1 MNFLRKVLTE
11 SRESDFKARYQTKF
25 ADQDLESIIKMV
37 KTLPNGTKFLDFVG
51 KNLPTAFNENELDK
65 VQELLRKFVS
75 IGPNLSITDINQ
87 YDGLKELESELKK
100 HENKIRRQVQAIEG
114 AKIVYEDDKYT
125 IVTPLTHKASCYYG
139 AGTKWCTSSEQSQTH
154 FNNYNSDGKLFYIL
168 DKTLPS
174 SNPFYKV
181 ALLQKYDGEQTFY
194 DAPDKPFTNGWI
206 LGTPEFERLMLSID
220 SYMQDNYSDMIKIY
234 SDKVARE
241 KERERLERE
250 RQANIRRGKLADA
263 QERRESGEWDE
274 DIIDDPNSTEAK
286 AHAFLNYLYEN
297 EDVEI
302 MTPEIRLTINN
313 LKTQL
318 DRIQRLIDN
327 PETSEES
334 LEGLEDQKLEIENEL
349 ENFDSYI
356 DVYNIIPEGSLGSM
370 KLFSVVGI
378 DAVSDNEIYA
388 VGTDD
393 EAIETAKGVVKDLL
407 DDVGLEGFNPN
418 FVNNYIDFDAWEGYL
433 KEFYEEDVYNN
444 PEVYLD
450 DSQRELSPS
459 QEAKIAELEQE
470 ERNLETLRTNFESQK
485 DELDDESETYYDQA
499 DEIDEKI
506 AEIEERMIEIRDEIE
521 EIQEN
526 PEGDYDE
533 NAIEEAVMGLVG
545 EYNDDPKSFYDNFFS
560 GRDFA
565 SFLVRNRLIDFDGLI
580 EGVVDTDGVGH
591 SLNSYDGTDYDV
603 SFMDTDY
610 KVLRYE

>member
-1 MNFLRKVLTE
+1 MLC
-11 SRESDFKARYQTKF
+11 Y
-25 ADQDLESIIKMV
+25 
-37 KTLPNGTKFLDFVG
+37 
-51 KNLPTAFNENELDK
+51 KNMM
-65 VQELLRKFVS
+65 
-75 IGPNLSITDINQ
+75 G
-87 YDGLKELESELKK
+87 
-100 HENKIRRQVQAIEG
+100 NK
-114 AKIVYEDDKYT
+114 
-125 IVTPLTHKASCYYG
+125 
-139 AGTKWCTSSEQSQTH
+139 
-154 FNNYNSDGKLFYIL
+154 
-168 DKTLPS
+168 
-174 SNPFYKV
+174 
-181 ALLQKYDGEQTFY
+181 TFY

-206 LGTPEFERLMLSID
+206 LGTPELEKLMLSID

-234 SDKVARE
+234 SDKAALE
-241 KERERLERE
+241 KERQRLERE
-250 RQANIRRGKLADA
+250 RQDNIRRGKLADA
-263 QERRESGEWDE
+263 QERRDNGEWDE
-274 DIIDDPNSTEAK
+274 DIIDDPNSIEAK
-286 AHAFLNYLYEN
+286 AHAFLNYLDEN
-297 EDVEI
+297 ENVEI
-302 MTPEIRLTINN
+302 ITPEIRLTISN

-334 LEGLEDQKLEIENEL
+334 LEGLEDQKQEIENEL

-370 KLFSVVGI
+370 KLFSVVGT

-393 EAIETAKGVVKDLL
+393 EAIETAKDVVKDLIN
-407 DDVGLEGFNPN
+407 DVGLEGFNQS

-459 QEAKIAELEQE
+459 QEAKISELELE
-470 ERNLETLRTNFESQK
+470 ESNLDTLRTNLDSQK
-485 DELDDESETYYDQA
+485 DELDDESETYYEQA
-499 DEIDEKI
+499 EEIDEKI
-506 AEIEERMIEIRDEIE
+506 AEIEERMIEIGDEID

-533 NAIEEAVMGLVG
+533 NAMEDAVMGLVSQ
-545 EYNDDPKSFYDNFFS
+545 YNDDPRSFYDDFFS
-560 GRDFA
+560 GGEY
-565 SFLVRNRLIDFDGLI
+565 SNFLIRNRLIDFDELI

>member
-51 KNLPTAFNENELDK
+51 KTLPTAFGENELDK
-65 VQELLRKFVS
+65 VQEMLKKFVS
-75 IGPNLSITDINQ
+75 VGPNLSITDINQ
-87 YDGLKELESELKK
+87 YDGLKELELELKK

-114 AKIVYEDDKYT
+114 ANVVYEDDKYT

-194 DAPDKPFTNGWI
+194 DAPDKPFTKGWI
-206 LGTPEFERLMLSID
+206 LGTPELEKLMLAVD
-220 SYMQDNYSDMIKIY
+220 SYMQDNHSDMIKIY

-250 RQANIRRGKLADA
+250 RQDNIRRGKLADA
-263 QERRESGEWDE
+263 QERREIGEWDL
-274 DIIDDPNSTEAK
+274 DVIDDPESIGAK
-286 AHAFLNYLYEN
+286 AHAFLTYLEEN
-297 EDVEI
+297 ENVEI
-302 MTPEIRLTINN
+302 MTPEIRLTLNN
-313 LKTQL
+313 LINHL
-318 DRIQRLIDN
+318 GGLQRLIDN
-327 PETSEES
+327 PETSAES
-334 LEGLEDQKLEIENEL
+334 LEDLESQKEETKGEIEEL
-349 ENFDSYI
+349 ESFI

-370 KLFSVVGI
+370 KLFSVVGT
-378 DAVSDNEIYA
+378 DGVSDNEIYA

-393 EAIETAKGVVKDLL
+393 EAIETAKNVVKDLL
-407 DDVGLEGFNPN
+407 DDVGLDGFNPN
-418 FVNNYIDFDAWEGYL
+418 FVGNYIDFDAFEGYL
-433 KEFYEEDVYNN
+433 KEFFEEDVYGN

-450 DSQRELSPS
+450 ESQRELSFE
-459 QEAKIAELEQE
+459 QEKKINELEAE
-470 ERNLETLRTNFESQK
+470 WESLNEK
-485 DELDDESETYYDQA
+485 ESETEDE
-499 DEIDEKI
+499 DEIQEIIDRIDEIK
-506 AEIEERMIEIRDEIE
+506 DEIE
-521 EIQEN
+521 EIKEN
-526 PEGDYDE
+526 PEGDFDE
-533 NAIEEAVMGLVG
+533 DAIEDVLDRLVG
-545 EYNDDPKSFYDNFFS
+545 EYSQDPQNFYGTFYGD
-560 GRDFA
+560 RDY
-565 SFLVRNRLIDFDGLI
+565 SKFLTRNGLIDLDELI

>member
-11 SRESDFKARYQTKF
+11 SRESDFKAKYQTKF

-51 KNLPTAFNENELDK
+51 KTLPTAFGENELDK
-65 VQELLRKFVS
+65 VQEMLKKFVS
-75 IGPNLSITDINQ
+75 VGPNLSITDINQ
-87 YDGLKELESELKK
+87 YDDLKELELELKK

-114 AKIVYEDDKYT
+114 ANVVYEDDKYT

-194 DAPDKPFTNGWI
+194 DAPDQPFTKGWI
-206 LGTPEFERLMLSID
+206 LGTPELEKLMLAVD
-220 SYMQDNYSDMIKIY
+220 SYMQDNHSDMIKIY
-234 SDKVARE
+234 SDKAARE

-250 RQANIRRGKLADA
+250 RQDNIRRGKLADA
-263 QERRESGEWDE
+263 QERREIGEWDL
-274 DIIDDPNSTEAK
+274 DVIDDPESIGAK
-286 AHAFLNYLYEN
+286 AHAFLAYLEEN
-297 EDVEI
+297 ENVEI
-302 MTPEIRLTINN
+302 MTPEIRLTLNN
-313 LKTQL
+313 LINHL
-318 DRIQRLIDN
+318 GGLQRLIDN
-327 PETSEES
+327 PETSAES
-334 LEGLEDQKLEIENEL
+334 LEDLESQKEETKGEIEEL
-349 ENFDSYI
+349 EGFI

-370 KLFSVVGI
+370 KLFSVVGT
-378 DAVSDNEIYA
+378 DGVSDNEIYA

-393 EAIETAKGVVKDLL
+393 EAIETAKNVVKDLL
-407 DDVGLEGFNPN
+407 DDVGLDGFNPN
-418 FVNNYIDFDAWEGYL
+418 FVGNYIDFDAFEGYL
-433 KEFYEEDVYNN
+433 KEFFEEDVYGN

-450 DSQRELSPS
+450 ESQRELSFE
-459 QEAKIAELEQE
+459 QEKKINELEAE
-470 ERNLETLRTNFESQK
+470 WESLNEK
-485 DELDDESETYYDQA
+485 ESETEDE
-499 DEIDEKI
+499 DEIQEIIDRIDEIK
-506 AEIEERMIEIRDEIE
+506 DEIE
-521 EIQEN
+521 EIKEN
-526 PEGDYDE
+526 PEGDFDE
-533 NAIEEAVMGLVG
+533 DAIEDVLDRLVG
-545 EYNDDPKSFYDNFFS
+545 EHSQDPQNFYGTFYGDGDYS
-560 GRDFA
+560 K
-565 SFLVRNRLIDFDGLI
+565 FLIRNGLIDLDELI